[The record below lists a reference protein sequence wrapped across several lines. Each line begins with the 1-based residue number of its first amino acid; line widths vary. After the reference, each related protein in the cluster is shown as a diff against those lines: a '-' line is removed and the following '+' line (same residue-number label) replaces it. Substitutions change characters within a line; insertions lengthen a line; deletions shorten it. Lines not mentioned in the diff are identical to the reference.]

1 MPRLPTDVS
10 AQKTHYILL
19 NFSLHKHSFS
29 LLIVVLLLLLLVLV
43 AEFFPLISVVLFTG
57 QSSPHAPIIER
68 TDRRQK
74 PEAANASARK
84 QSDRK
89 RKPEAAKTFHTSSE
103 NTFHFSQNLS
113 LHQHCFSLLV
123 VVHLLLH
130 PDFHMVFVLF
140 SGVLL
145 QTCSSSRGMANVKY
159 HSKMVG

>member
-1 MPRLPTDVS
+1 MHKKHITF
-10 AQKTHYILL
+10 
-19 NFSLHKHSFS
+19 FSTS
-29 LLIVVLLLLLLVLV
+29 LYTNTVFLCLSLYFFFCFLFWLQS
-43 AEFFPLISVVLFTG
+43 FFPLISVVLFTG